1 MALSLFTGKPRI
13 TAEELA
19 DEELVSDGTLRL
31 VIDAALIARYG
42 CALLSTGSEGT
53 PC

>member
-1 MALSLFTGKPRI
+1 MARSLFTGKLRI

-31 VIDAALIARYG
+31 IIDAALIARYG
-42 CALLSTGSEGT
+42 CTVLSTELEAAS
-53 PC
+53 C